1 MRVFPMVIA
10 SCKYQPAAFARYM
23 ELLII
28 DTIDILKACIFTFAS
43 LNLNWFIASLV
54 GGIVLGGLT
63 WWVCSVF
70 ATLWNTKYSLTGWH
84 HLLCALSAILVFC
97 AVVLGSS
104 MKYTQAVAE
113 FILDNWG
120 EQLKAD
126 EEWGHETFAR
136 CYDAVKKAGKEN
148 FAGHPDPRDGGNRIP
163 INLPASQETVASVS
177 VKSATDNFK
186 TTHPVLS
193 MILLA
198 DNEIPESVVLTDVK
212 SYFGA
217 NPGGT
222 YPHENAIRIAINHV
236 KSGLEIQTPKVVF
249 YSRLILGGL
258 FAILFIL
265 TLLAISIGAYSD
277 IKVHYVN
284 A

>member
-1 MRVFPMVIA
+1 
-10 SCKYQPAAFARYM
+10 M

-28 DTIDILKACIFTFAS
+28 DTIDILKACILTFATQ
-43 LNLNWFIASLV
+43 NLNWFIASLV
-54 GGIVLGGLT
+54 FGLVMGGLT
-63 WWVCSVF
+63 WWLCAFF
-70 ATLWNTKYSLTGWH
+70 AKLWNTKYSLTGWH
-84 HLLCALSAILVFC
+84 HLLRALSAILVFC
-97 AVVLGSS
+97 AVVLGCS
-104 MKYTQAVAE
+104 MKYTQTVAE
-113 FILDNWG
+113 NILDNWG

-126 EEWGHETFAR
+126 QGWGQDTFTH
-136 CYDAVKKAGKEN
+136 CYDAVKAAGKEN
-148 FAGHPDPRDGGNRIP
+148 FAGYPDPRDGGDNRIP
-163 INLPASQETVASVS
+163 ISLTASQETVASVS
-177 VKSATDNFK
+177 VKSATDHFK
-186 TTHPVLS
+186 TYHPFLS

-198 DNEIPESVVLTDVK
+198 DNDVPESVVFADVK

-258 FAILFIL
+258 FAFLFIL
-265 TLLAISIGAYSD
+265 TLLSISIGAYSD

>member
-1 MRVFPMVIA
+1 
-10 SCKYQPAAFARYM
+10 M

-28 DTIDILKACIFTFAS
+28 DTIDILKACLVTFAS
-43 LNLNWFIASLV
+43 QNLNWFIASLV
-54 GGIVLGGLT
+54 AGVVLGGLT
-63 WWVCSVF
+63 WWLCAFF
-70 ATLWNTKYSLTGWH
+70 AKLWNTKYSLTGWH

-104 MKYTQAVAE
+104 MNYTKTVAE
-113 FILDNWG
+113 NILDNWG

-126 EEWGHETFAR
+126 EGWSSETFAH
-136 CYDAVKKAGKEN
+136 CYDAVKAAGKEN
-148 FAGHPDPRDGGNRIP
+148 FAGYPDPRDGGNRIP
-163 INLPASQETVASVS
+163 ISLTARQETVASVS

-186 TTHPVLS
+186 ATHPVLS
-193 MILLA
+193 MMLLT

-249 YSRLILGGL
+249 YSRLILGVAFLGL
-258 FAILFIL
+258 FSL
-265 TLLAISIGAYSD
+265 TLLVISMAAYRN
-277 IKVHYVN
+277 IKVNYVN